1 MPTVLVVDDQLLI
14 RAGLVSLL
22 NAAPGLS
29 VIGEACDGEE
39 ALRLAEATAPDV
51 ILMDLRMPGTDG
63 ITATE
68 RILRRAGDTGG
79 TPPKILVL
87 TTFDL
92 DEYVYN
98 ALRAGASGFLLK
110 ETPPERLVA
119 AIHTVASGDMLLAPT
134 VTRRLIEA
142 YHPGPTPPGVMAP
155 EWHTVT
161 GRERDVLRLVA
172 TGATNTEVARQL
184 FISEAT
190 VKTHLNRAMAKLGL
204 SSRAQ
209 VVVFA
214 YETALVT
221 PGGPTNLPGSPPE
234 EGRPG

>member
-1 MPTVLVVDDQLLI
+1 MPTVLVVDDQVLI
-14 RAGLVSLL
+14 RAGLVALL

-29 VIGEACDGEE
+29 VVGEACDGDE
-39 ALRLAEATAPDV
+39 AVRLADTTAPDV

-63 ITATE
+63 ITAME
-68 RILRRAGDTGG
+68 RILGRAEAGDSA
-79 TPPKILVL
+79 PRILVL

-92 DEYVYN
+92 DEYVYR
-98 ALRAGASGFLLK
+98 ALRAGACGFLLK

-119 AIHTVASGDMLLAPT
+119 AIHTVASGDMLFAPT

-142 YHPGPTPPGVMAP
+142 YHPQPASPRNIAP
-155 EWHTVT
+155 EWDTVT
-161 GRERDVLRLVA
+161 SRERDVLRLVA
-172 TGATNTEVARQL
+172 TGATNTDVAQQL

-214 YETALVT
+214 YEAALVT
-221 PGGPTNLPGSPPE
+221 PGGPTALS
-234 EGRPG
+234 

>member
-1 MPTVLVVDDQLLI
+1 MPTVLVVDDQVLI
-14 RAGLVSLL
+14 RVGLVSLL

-29 VIGEACDGEE
+29 VVGEACDGEQ
-39 ALRLAEATAPDV
+39 AVRQAEATTPDV

-63 ITATE
+63 ITATR
-68 RILRRAGDTGG
+68 RILGGAGDTL
-79 TPPKILVL
+79 PRVLVL
-87 TTFDL
+87 TTFDQ
-92 DEYVYN
+92 DEHVYN
-98 ALRAGASGFLLK
+98 ALRAGACGFLLK
-110 ETPPERLVA
+110 ETPPERLIA
-119 AIHTVASGDMLLAPT
+119 AIHTVASGDMLFAPT

-142 YHPGPTPPGVMAP
+142 YHPGPTPPAVIAP

-161 GRERDVLRLVA
+161 NRERDVLRLVA
-172 TGATNTEVARQL
+172 TGVTNTEVAQRL

-214 YETALVT
+214 YETGLVT
-221 PGGPTNLPGSPPE
+221 PGGPTALPQSAGCT
-234 EGRPG
+234 RW

>member
-1 MPTVLVVDDQLLI
+1 MPTVLVVDDQVLI

-22 NAAPGLS
+22 NAAPGLT
-29 VIGEACDGEE
+29 VVGEACDGDE
-39 ALRLAEATAPDV
+39 AVRLARATAPDV

-63 ITATE
+63 ITAME
-68 RILRRAGDTGG
+68 RILASAAAGDGA
-79 TPPKILVL
+79 PRILVL

-98 ALRAGASGFLLK
+98 ALRAGACGFLLK

-119 AIHTVASGDMLLAPT
+119 AIHTVASGDMLFAPT

-142 YHPGPTPPGVMAP
+142 YHPGPASPRTIAP
-155 EWHTVT
+155 EWDTVT
-161 GRERDVLRLVA
+161 SRERDVLRLVA
-172 TGATNTEVARQL
+172 TGATNTDVAQQL

-221 PGGPTNLPGSPPE
+221 PGGPTALP
-234 EGRPG
+234 

>member
-1 MPTVLVVDDQLLI
+1 MPTVLVVDDQVLI

-22 NAAPGLS
+22 NAAPGLT
-29 VIGEACDGEE
+29 VVGEACDGDE
-39 ALRLAEATAPDV
+39 AVRLARATAPDV

-63 ITATE
+63 ITAME
-68 RILRRAGDTGG
+68 RILGSVAAGDSA
-79 TPPKILVL
+79 PRILVL

-92 DEYVYN
+92 DVYVYN
-98 ALRAGASGFLLK
+98 ALRAGACGFLLK

-119 AIHTVASGDMLLAPT
+119 AIHTVASGDMLFAPT

-142 YHPGPTPPGVMAP
+142 YQPGPASPRTIAP
-155 EWHTVT
+155 EWDTVT
-161 GRERDVLRLVA
+161 SRERDVLRLVA
-172 TGATNTEVARQL
+172 TGATNTDVAQQL

-221 PGGPTNLPGSPPE
+221 PGGPTALP
-234 EGRPG
+234 

>member
-1 MPTVLVVDDQLLI
+1 MPTVLVVDDQVLI
-14 RAGLVSLL
+14 RAGLVALL
-22 NAAPGLS
+22 NAAPGLT
-29 VIGEACDGEE
+29 VVGEACDGDE
-39 ALRLAEATAPDV
+39 AVRLAEATSPDV

-63 ITATE
+63 ITAME
-68 RILRRAGDTGG
+68 RILGRAGAGDNA
-79 TPPKILVL
+79 PSILVL

-92 DEYVYN
+92 DEYVYS
-98 ALRAGASGFLLK
+98 ALRAGACGFLLK

-119 AIHTVASGDMLLAPT
+119 AIHTVASGDMLFAPT

-142 YHPGPTPPGVMAP
+142 YHPGPASPRTIAP
-155 EWHTVT
+155 EWDTVT
-161 GRERDVLRLVA
+161 SRERDVLRLVA
-172 TGATNTEVARQL
+172 TGATNTDVARQL

-221 PGGPTNLPGSPPE
+221 PGGPTALP
-234 EGRPG
+234 

>member
-1 MPTVLVVDDQLLI
+1 MPTVLVVDDQVLI

-22 NAAPGLS
+22 NAAPGLT
-29 VIGEACDGEE
+29 VVGEACDGDE
-39 ALRLAEATAPDV
+39 AVRLAETTAPDV

-63 ITATE
+63 ITAME
-68 RILRRAGDTGG
+68 RILGRAAAGDSA
-79 TPPKILVL
+79 PRILVL

-98 ALRAGASGFLLK
+98 ALRAGACGFLLK

-119 AIHTVASGDMLLAPT
+119 AIHTVASGDMLFAPT

-142 YHPGPTPPGVMAP
+142 YHPGPASPRTIAP
-155 EWHTVT
+155 EWDTVT
-161 GRERDVLRLVA
+161 SRERDVLRLVA
-172 TGATNTEVARQL
+172 TGATNTDVAQQL

-221 PGGPTNLPGSPPE
+221 PGGPTALP
-234 EGRPG
+234 

>member
-1 MPTVLVVDDQLLI
+1 MPTVLVVDDQVLI

-22 NAAPGLS
+22 NAAPGLT
-29 VIGEACDGEE
+29 VVGEACDGDE
-39 ALRLAEATAPDV
+39 AVRLAETTAPDV

-63 ITATE
+63 ITAME
-68 RILRRAGDTGG
+68 RILARAAAGDSA
-79 TPPKILVL
+79 PRILVL

-98 ALRAGASGFLLK
+98 ALRAGACGFLLK

-119 AIHTVASGDMLLAPT
+119 AIHTVASGDMLFAPT

-142 YHPGPTPPGVMAP
+142 YHPGPASPRAIAP
-155 EWHTVT
+155 EWDTVT
-161 GRERDVLRLVA
+161 SRERDVLRLVA
-172 TGATNTEVARQL
+172 TGATNTDVAQQL

-221 PGGPTNLPGSPPE
+221 PGGPTALP
-234 EGRPG
+234 

>member
-1 MPTVLVVDDQLLI
+1 MPTVLVVDDQVLI

-22 NAAPGLS
+22 NAAPGLT
-29 VIGEACDGEE
+29 VVGEACDGDE
-39 ALRLAEATAPDV
+39 AVRLAETTAPDV

-63 ITATE
+63 ITAME
-68 RILRRAGDTGG
+68 HILGRAAAGDSA
-79 TPPKILVL
+79 PRILVL

-98 ALRAGASGFLLK
+98 ALRAGACGFLLK

-119 AIHTVASGDMLLAPT
+119 AIHTVASGDMLFAPT

-142 YHPGPTPPGVMAP
+142 YHPGPASPRTIAP
-155 EWHTVT
+155 EWDTVT
-161 GRERDVLRLVA
+161 SRERDVLRLVA
-172 TGATNTEVARQL
+172 TGATNTDVAQQL

-221 PGGPTNLPGSPPE
+221 PGGPTALP
-234 EGRPG
+234 

>member
-1 MPTVLVVDDQLLI
+1 MPTVLVVDDQVLI

-22 NAAPGLS
+22 NAAPGLT
-29 VIGEACDGEE
+29 VVGEACDGDE
-39 ALRLAEATAPDV
+39 AVRLAGTTAPDV
-51 ILMDLRMPGTDG
+51 VLMDLRMPGTDG
-63 ITATE
+63 ITAME
-68 RILRRAGDTGG
+68 RILARTGTGTGNGARAGTGA
-79 TPPKILVL
+79 PRILVL

-92 DEYVYN
+92 DAYVYS
-98 ALRAGASGFLLK
+98 ALRAGACGFLLK

-119 AIHTVASGDMLLAPT
+119 AIHTVASGDMLFAPT

-142 YHPGPTPPGVMAP
+142 YHPGPVPPGTIAP
-155 EWHTVT
+155 EWDTVT

-172 TGATNTEVARQL
+172 TGATNADVARQL

-204 SSRAQ
+204 STRAQ

-221 PGGPTNLPGSPPE
+221 PGGPTALP
-234 EGRPG
+234 

>member
-1 MPTVLVVDDQLLI
+1 MPTVLVVDDQVLI

-22 NAAPGLS
+22 NAAPGLT
-29 VIGEACDGEE
+29 VVGEACDGDE
-39 ALRLAEATAPDV
+39 AVRLAATTAPDV

-63 ITATE
+63 ITAME
-68 RILRRAGDTGG
+68 RILGRAAAGDSA
-79 TPPKILVL
+79 PRILVL

-98 ALRAGASGFLLK
+98 ALRAGACGFLLK

-119 AIHTVASGDMLLAPT
+119 AIHTVASGDMLFAPT

-142 YHPGPTPPGVMAP
+142 YHPGPASPRTIAP
-155 EWHTVT
+155 EWDTVT
-161 GRERDVLRLVA
+161 SRERDVLRLVA
-172 TGATNTEVARQL
+172 TGATNTDVAQQL

-221 PGGPTNLPGSPPE
+221 PGGPTALP
-234 EGRPG
+234 

>member
-1 MPTVLVVDDQLLI
+1 MPTVLVVDDQVLI

-22 NAAPGLS
+22 NAAPGLT
-29 VIGEACDGEE
+29 VVGEARDGDE
-39 ALRLAEATAPDV
+39 AVRLAEATAPDV

-63 ITATE
+63 ITAME
-68 RILRRAGDTGG
+68 RILGAAAPGDSA
-79 TPPKILVL
+79 PRILAL

-98 ALRAGASGFLLK
+98 ALRAGACGFLLK

-119 AIHTVASGDMLLAPT
+119 AIHTVASGDMLFAPT

-142 YHPGPTPPGVMAP
+142 YHPGPASPRTIAP
-155 EWHTVT
+155 EWDTVT

-172 TGATNTEVARQL
+172 TGATNTDVARQL

-221 PGGPTNLPGSPPE
+221 PGGGPTALPDTP
-234 EGRPG
+234 

>member
-1 MPTVLVVDDQLLI
+1 MPTVLVVDDQVLI

-22 NAAPGLS
+22 NAAPGLT
-29 VIGEACDGEE
+29 VVGEACDGDE
-39 ALRLAEATAPDV
+39 AVRLARATAPDV

-63 ITATE
+63 ITAME
-68 RILRRAGDTGG
+68 RILAGAAAGDGA
-79 TPPKILVL
+79 PRILVL

-98 ALRAGASGFLLK
+98 ALRAGACGFLLK

-119 AIHTVASGDMLLAPT
+119 AIHTVASGDMLFAPT

-142 YHPGPTPPGVMAP
+142 YHPGPASPRTIAP
-155 EWHTVT
+155 EWDTVT
-161 GRERDVLRLVA
+161 SRERDVLRLVA
-172 TGATNTEVARQL
+172 TGATNTDVAQQL

-221 PGGPTNLPGSPPE
+221 PGGPTALP
-234 EGRPG
+234 